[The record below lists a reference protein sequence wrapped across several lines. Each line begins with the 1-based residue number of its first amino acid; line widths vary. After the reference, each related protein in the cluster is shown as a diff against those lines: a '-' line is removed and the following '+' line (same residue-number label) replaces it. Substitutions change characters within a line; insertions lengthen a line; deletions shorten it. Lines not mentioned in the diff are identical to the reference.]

1 MQYRMYKYELSRR
14 DGRLVPSSQHFDIFN
29 TSKGYDVLGRSAK
42 YRGSDNALLMYIQKY
57 GVDFGGLIGR
67 HSTEREITQYKQR
80 EDKTETVPVEDDD
93 YPNVAF
99 LCFPR
104 MGMLT
109 CIDGASITSSSAMSR
124 LHAIL
129 AHRKLLNFVVEPLTE
144 NVDLRSAIARFKITE
159 VTFEILPV
167 NPHTGDLGKLLDQNR
182 KIDHIRKIVGR
193 LEGSRSD
200 PLQLNGGLLEQI
212 QQLQKSGHS
221 RVGFEGYDSQGTL
234 IHVPKPKAAKAMHE
248 DPDHAAAGAEQQI
261 KIEIPGV
268 RPDFPFQ
275 REHVNYIKSIC
286 ASFRDMPEE

>member
-1 MQYRMYKYELSRR
+1 MQYRLYRYELFRR
-14 DGRLVPSSQHFDIFN
+14 DRRLISPSQHFDVFN
-29 TSKGYDVLGRSAK
+29 SSKGYDFQGRSAR

-67 HSTEREITQYKQR
+67 HSTEREITQYIQR

-104 MGMLT
+104 MGMLA
-109 CIDGASITSSSAMSR
+109 CVDGASITSNSAISR

-129 AHRKLLNFVVEPLTE
+129 AHRQQLNFVAEPLTE
-144 NVDLRSAIARFKITE
+144 NVDLRNAVRRFKVVE
-159 VTFEILPV
+159 VTFEVLPV
-167 NPHTGDLGKLLDQNR
+167 NPHTGDLGKMLDANR
-182 KIDHIRKIVGR
+182 KADHIKKIVGR

-221 RVGFEGYDSQGTL
+221 RVGFEGYDERGTL
-234 IHVPKPKAAKAMHE
+234 VHIPKPKAAKPLAE
-248 DPDHAAAGAEQQI
+248 DANRTVAGTEQQI
-261 KIEIPGV
+261 KIEVPGT
-268 RPDFPFQ
+268 RPDFPFGK
-275 REHVNYIKSIC
+275 EHVSYIKSIC
-286 ASFRDMPEE
+286 ASFRGVAED